1 MAPSESPASSA
12 ALPLEPQTSAR
23 LLLRAPQAEDLDA
36 LFELHADPVANRF
49 SPTGQPVTRES
60 TRILLQ
66 SWLDHW
72 QAKGYGYWAI
82 APIEQPQVLIGF
94 GGVMSRTVAGVAGH
108 YLYFRFWPQAWG
120 QGLASEMSMVA
131 LAQAFDDLH
140 APQVLAVVQPANKP
154 SRKTLE
160 RIGMLLKGSMADVP
174 GQEPSLV
181 YEITAGRYA
190 VLPKTPPAPTPF
202 GA

>member
-1 MAPSESPASSA
+1 MPP
-12 ALPLEPQTSAR
+12 PQPQVSAR
-23 LLLRAPQAEDLDA
+23 LLLRMPQPADLDA
-36 LFELHADPVANRF
+36 LFELHADPVASRF
-49 SPTGQPVTRES
+49 SPAGLPVTREN
-60 TRILLQ
+60 TRAQLQ
-66 SWLDHW
+66 SWLEHW

-82 APIEQPQVLIGF
+82 APRDQPQVLIGF
-94 GGVMSRTVAGVAGH
+94 GGVMGRTVAGVAGQ

-120 QGLASEMSMVA
+120 QGLASEMAMVA
-131 LAQAFDDLH
+131 LAQAFDQLH

-181 YEITAGRYA
+181 YEITAARYA
-190 VLPKTPPAPTPF
+190 GLPKTPPAPTPF